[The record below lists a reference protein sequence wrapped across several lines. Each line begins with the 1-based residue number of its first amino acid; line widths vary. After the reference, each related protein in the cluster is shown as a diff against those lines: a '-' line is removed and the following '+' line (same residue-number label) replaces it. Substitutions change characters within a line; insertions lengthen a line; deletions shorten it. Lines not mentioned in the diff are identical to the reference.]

1 MATTRTPRK
10 PAPRRGKTTPTRRPG
25 VRGGPPGSS
34 GGSVTKHAMHEKANH
49 LGPWLVLAVV
59 GILGLVLNALAPGG
73 WGLVGMVALL
83 LAATGGLV
91 WSAWATSRHRNSVAR
106 WHSVITCGLIGS
118 WLAMCTVHGMAH
130 IEWAQADNGVWYPDG
145 LNWSPWTTLLYLIG
159 GMTLAGA
166 WNHRINV
173 HETDIKLAEIAAQ
186 QEPVPTPWSEAGF
199 DQVRVV
205 KEERVN
211 EYRSEGVLAIGGTT
225 LDELQ
230 NKARRIEVEQGWPRE
245 SLTLTEMKRAGTSIT
260 SRRVKYAVMHQDPLA
275 NPVPWPGLNIRR
287 GQTLLDQIDRGL
299 RGDGEHSLLYVA
311 KRGEGCKLKLIVGTN
326 GSGKTAGQVP
336 TILTTARLGACNILI
351 DPMKALQSY
360 GDIAGAFHMFITNP
374 GLAEAFLERICT
386 HVVQARSKVLAAEGL
401 KSWTPKSRLRMIRI
415 VLEEVSFL
423 SSIGLVEE
431 AAKIVRSVGIDLD
444 VSLQRATFD
453 QLPTTLREQ
462 LSTILHY
469 GINTPA
475 DAKLVLPEDVID
487 AGARPAKWRNDQP
500 GMHYVIQG
508 GIPLDKQVIG
518 VRSWDD
524 PADPRHN
531 NTASPHGFAAVA
543 NDVHQTLV
551 PFCET
556 TAMALGEIWTNR
568 VDPVDLVRRD
578 LKPGPVT
585 TAGLATLADSPPPP
599 PPPDPETEAGDTDMP
614 TATDTDAVEG
624 VAIEYSPDG
633 SSLILPGGNGVL
645 PTTVELGD
653 NPDPSIRPNPWGPIP
668 DLPKNLVIKRIGQP
682 SDPQAVPREVYDA
695 AMNARLEELIATT
708 DLINAKDFV
717 ETQRECRWS
726 RPSIYDFLDRWA
738 APPNDKDPSPQRL
751 RKLHTGKGYLPI
763 RPGQEPLQS

>member
-10 PAPRRGKTTPTRRPG
+10 PSRGKTTTRRPPTTT
-25 VRGGPPGSS
+25 RGGQTHGS
-34 GGSVTKHAMHEKANH
+34 GSVTKHAMHDNATH
-49 LGPWLVLAVV
+49 LGPWLVLAFV

-73 WGLVGMVALL
+73 WNLVGIVALI

-91 WSAWATSRHRNSVAR
+91 WSAWATSAHRSRVAR
-106 WHSVITCGLIGS
+106 WHSAITCSLIGA
-118 WLAMCTVHGMAH
+118 WLSMCTVHGMAH
-130 IEWAQADNGVWYPDG
+130 IEWGQRPNGIYFVDG
-145 LNWSPWTTLLYLIG
+145 LNFSPWTILLYLIG
-159 GMTLAGA
+159 GAGLAAA
-166 WNHRINV
+166 WNHRIKV
-173 HETDIKLAEIAAQ
+173 HENDLKAAELAASR
-186 QEPVPTPWSEAGF
+186 EPEPTPWSEAGF

-205 KEERVN
+205 KEVKVN
-211 EYRSEGVLAIGGTT
+211 AFRTEGVLAIGGTT
-225 LDELQ
+225 LDQMQ
-230 NKARRIEVEQGWPRE
+230 NAARRIEVEQGWPRE
-245 SLTLTEMKRAGTSIT
+245 SLTLTEARRAGASIT
-260 SRRVKYAVMHQDPLA
+260 SRRVHYAVMHEDPLA
-275 NPVPWPGLNIRR
+275 SPVPWPGLNIRR
-287 GQTLLDQIDRGL
+287 GQTLLDSIDRGL
-299 RGDGEHSLLYVA
+299 RGDGEHSMLYVA
-311 KRGEGCKLKLIVGTN
+311 KRGEGAKLKLVVGTN

-336 TILTTARLGACNILI
+336 TILTTAKLGACNILI

-401 KSWTPKSRLRMIRI
+401 KSWTPKSRLRMVRI

-431 AAKIVRSVGIDLD
+431 CSKVVRSVGIDLD

-487 AGARPAKWRNDQP
+487 AGARPARWRNDSP

-543 NDVHQTLV
+543 SDVHQSLA
-551 PFCET
+551 PFCEV
-556 TAMALGEIWTNR
+556 TAMALGEIWDQR
-568 VDPVDLVRRD
+568 IDPMDLVRRD
-578 LKPGPVT
+578 LTPGPVT
-585 TAGLATLADSPPPP
+585 TAGLATLHDSPPPP
-599 PPPDPETEAGDTDMP
+599 PQPPATEAGDTDMP
-614 TATDTDAVEG
+614 TVTDSDAVEG

-633 SSLILPGGNGVL
+633 SSLLLPGGNGVL
-645 PTTVELGD
+645 PTVIDLGE
-653 NPDPSIRPNPWGPIP
+653 NPDPSIRPNPWGPMP
-668 DLPKNLVIKRIGQP
+668 PLPKDLAIKRIGQP
-682 SDPQAVPREVYDA
+682 SDPQAVPREVYEA
-695 AMNARLEELIATT
+695 AMNTRLEELIDTT
-708 DLINAKDFV
+708 DLVNAKDFV
-717 ETQRECRWS
+717 EIHQRCRWS
-726 RPSIYDFLDRWA
+726 RPSIYDFLERWST
-738 APPNDKDPSPQRL
+738 PPNDKDPSPQRL

-763 RPGQEPLQS
+763 RPGQEPVGS

>member
-1 MATTRTPRK
+1 MATTRASRK
-10 PAPRRGKTTPTRRPG
+10 PAPRRGKTTTRRTPMP
-25 VRGGPPGSS
+25 RGGQPGGS
-34 GGSVTKHAMHEKANH
+34 GSVTKHAMHENANH

-59 GILGLVLNALAPGG
+59 GLLGLVLNALAPGG
-73 WGLVGMVALL
+73 WGLVGTVALI

-91 WSAWATSRHRNSVAR
+91 WSAWATSAHRAKVAR
-106 WHSVITCGLIGS
+106 WHSVITCGLIGA

-130 IEWAQADNGVWYPDG
+130 IEWGQWANGGWYVDG
-145 LNWSPWTTLLYLIG
+145 LNFSAWTILLYFIG

-173 HETDIKLAEIAAQ
+173 HQTDIKLAEIAAQ
-186 QEPVPTPWSEAGF
+186 QEPEPTPWSEAGF
-199 DQVRVV
+199 DQVRVISE
-205 KEERVN
+205 KKIN
-211 EYRSEGVLAIGGTT
+211 EYRTEGVLAIGGTT
-225 LDELQ
+225 LDQLQ
-230 NKARRIEVEQGWPRE
+230 NAARRIEVENSWPRE
-245 SLTLTEMKRAGTSIT
+245 SLTLTEARRVGASIT
-260 SRRVKYAVMHQDPLA
+260 SRRVHFAVMHSDPLA

-287 GQTLLDQIDRGL
+287 GQTLLDPIDRGL
-299 RGDGEHSLLYVA
+299 RGDGEHSMLYVA
-311 KRGEGCKLKLIVGTN
+311 KRGEGAKLKLIVGTN

-336 TILTTARLGACNILI
+336 TILTTAKLGACNILI

-401 KSWTPKSRLRMIRI
+401 KAWTPKSRLRMVRI

-431 AAKIVRSVGIDLD
+431 ASKVVRSVGIDLD

-508 GIPLDKQVIG
+508 GIPLEKQVIG

-524 PADPRHN
+524 PADPRYN
-531 NTASPHGFAAVA
+531 NVSSSHGFAAVA
-543 NDVHQTLV
+543 NDVHQTLA
-551 PFCET
+551 PFCEV
-556 TAMALGEIWTNR
+556 TAMALGEIWDQH

-578 LKPGPVT
+578 IKPGPVT
-585 TAGLATLADSPPPP
+585 TAGLATLHDSPP
-599 PPPDPETEAGDTDMP
+599 PPPDPETEAGDTTMP
-614 TATDTDAVEG
+614 TATDTDVLESIAL
-624 VAIEYSPDG
+624 EYSPDG
-633 SSLILPGGNGVL
+633 DSLTLPGGNGIL
-645 PTTVELGD
+645 PTVIDLGE
-653 NPDPSIRPNPWGPIP
+653 NPDPSIRPNPWGPLP
-668 DLPKNLVIKRIGQP
+668 ALPKDLVIKRIGQP
-682 SDPQAVPREVYDA
+682 SDPNAVPREVYEA
-695 AMNARLEELIATT
+695 EMEARLVELIATT

-717 ETQRECRWS
+717 EIHRKCRWS
-726 RPSIYDFLDRWA
+726 RPSIYDFLERWA
-738 APPNDKDPSPQRL
+738 TPPNDKDPSPQRL

-763 RPGQEPLQS
+763 RPGQEPVQS